1 MYIEKF
7 ETIRSHPK
15 DLGKRVILMTD
26 LDGTLMD
33 ANTFTY
39 EAIKATVKEYLAGGI
54 NIILNSSK
62 TAAEMDHL
70 CHEFDYSFT
79 YICENGAAIRNLD
92 TIDQGDPN
100 PNEFQTIRGKPIA
113 EIKAIWNEKVPS
125 LLRDSCEFIGEMPRR
140 KQISLLGLYGSELDR
155 AMKRE
160 YSEPLVFSGDD
171 QSFIQLLEACQ
182 SVGLRINRGGRVCN
196 LSAEHDKSSF
206 TRALRSLKRYE
217 ENPAYIIAL
226 GDAPN
231 DIPMLEAAD
240 VACIIPSKTNRSP
253 MPRLS
258 DRCSKT
264 VIRSKSPAP
273 KGWSEATEAALGY
286 FLEVT
291 QK

>member
-1 MYIEKF
+1 
-7 ETIRSHPK
+7 
-15 DLGKRVILMTD
+15 MTD

-39 EAIKATVKEYLAGGI
+39 EAIKATVKQYLADGI

-160 YSEPLVFSGDD
+160 YSQPLVFSVDD
-171 QSFIQLLEACQ
+171 RS
-182 SVGLRINRGGRVCN
+182 RRNTDGRQYI
-196 LSAEHDKSSF
+196 H
-206 TRALRSLKRYE
+206 LRSYQ
-217 ENPAYIIAL
+217 
-226 GDAPN
+226 GDRQT
-231 DIPMLEAAD
+231 IP
-240 VACIIPSKTNRSP
+240 R
-253 MPRLS
+253 
-258 DRCSKT
+258 
-264 VIRSKSPAP
+264 
-273 KGWSEATEAALGY
+273 
-286 FLEVT
+286 
-291 QK
+291 

>member
-7 ETIRSHPK
+7 ETIRSCPK
-15 DLGKRVILMTD
+15 DLGTRVILMTD

-100 PNEFQTIRGKPIA
+100 LNDFQTIRGKPIA

-140 KQISLLGLYGSELDR
+140 NQISLLGPVSYTHLTL
-155 AMKRE
+155 
-160 YSEPLVFSGDD
+160 PT
-171 QSFIQLLEACQ
+171 I
-182 SVGLRINRGGRVCN
+182 LRV
-196 LSAEHDKSSF
+196 
-206 TRALRSLKRYE
+206 
-217 ENPAYIIAL
+217 
-226 GDAPN
+226 
-231 DIPMLEAAD
+231 
-240 VACIIPSKTNRSP
+240 
-253 MPRLS
+253 
-258 DRCSKT
+258 
-264 VIRSKSPAP
+264 
-273 KGWSEATEAALGY
+273 
-286 FLEVT
+286 
-291 QK
+291 

>member
-7 ETIRSHPK
+7 ETIKSHPK
-15 DLGKRVILMTD
+15 NLGTRVILMTD

-39 EAIKATVKEYLAGGI
+39 EAIKATVKQYLSDGI

-70 CHEFDYSFT
+70 CQEFDYPFT
-79 YICENGAAIRNLD
+79 YICENGAAIHNLE
-92 TIDQGDPN
+92 TIYQADPN
-100 PNEFQTIRGKPIA
+100 VEDFQKIRGKPIA
-113 EIKAIWNEKVPS
+113 EIKSIWSEKIPP

-155 AMKRE
+155 AMQRE
-160 YSEPLVFSGDD
+160 YSEPFVFSGDN
-171 QSFIQLLEACQ
+171 QSFIQLLETCQ
-182 SVGLRINRGGRVCN
+182 SVGLQINRGGRVCN

-206 TRALRSLKRYE
+206 TRTLRSLKRYE
-217 ENPAYIIAL
+217 KNPAYIIAL

-273 KGWSEATEAALGY
+273 KGWSEATEAALSY
-286 FLEVT
+286 FLQVT